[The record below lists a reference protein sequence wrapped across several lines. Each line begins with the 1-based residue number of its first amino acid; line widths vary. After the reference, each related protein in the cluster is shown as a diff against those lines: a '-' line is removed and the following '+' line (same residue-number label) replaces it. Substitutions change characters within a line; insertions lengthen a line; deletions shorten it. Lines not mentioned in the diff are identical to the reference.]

1 MLSPRIRYRVSRIG
15 VPVLVCLILAFAYW
29 RWQWQ
34 GLAVAVSML
43 VMWGLLHFHRVMNV
57 LQRAAKRPIGW
68 VDSAVMLNARLSPGV
83 TMLHVV
89 AMTRA
94 LGERCSA
101 EGIEPEVYRW
111 ADGSASHVTCEFVG
125 GRLTVWRLERPQ
137 PESVTP

>member
-1 MLSPRIRYRVSRIG
+1 MLSPRIRYLASRVGI
-15 VPVLVCLILAFAYW
+15 PVLACLILAFAYS

-43 VMWGLLHFHRVMNV
+43 MMWALLHFHRVMNV

-94 LGERCSA
+94 LGERRSV
-101 EGIEPEVYRW
+101 EGVDPEVFRW
-111 ADGSASHVTCEFVG
+111 ADGSDSHVTCEFVG
-125 GRLTVWRLERPQ
+125 GRLTAWRLERP
-137 PESVTP
+137 ESGSGTP